1 MQLDD
6 TVEATFSDDTSVDIF
21 HIFIFSYDFAYFLFH
36 TRIDDFV
43 EEFTHSGPTYVID
56 VVAHEATGDKRC
68 PVCPRSELWSC
79 EEGHERPDERYPC
92 RDRIGEMVESIS
104 LHGSTLELPPY
115 VDTTEE
121 ESSLQEDDSEQYPER
136 PEFWDTSIRISYT
149 SYSTCSDL
157 YDGEDEEDRDGESC
171 HRLSLAMSVW
181 MILICWFLRVAYAE
195 IYDR

>member
-1 MQLDD
+1 MDDDTLHIGEVFFDLCLDLMCDEVSSTGGHLAIDEEMQFND
-6 TVEATFSDDTSVDIF
+6 TVESAFSDDTSIDIF

-36 TRIDDFV
+36 TRIDDFI

-104 LHGSTLELPPY
+104 LHRSALEFPTY
-115 VDTTEE
+115 IDTTEK
-121 ESSLQEDDSEQYPER
+121 
-136 PEFWDTSIRISYT
+136 
-149 SYSTCSDL
+149 
-157 YDGEDEEDRDGESC
+157 
-171 HRLSLAMSVW
+171 
-181 MILICWFLRVAYAE
+181 
-195 IYDR
+195 